1 MECDYLLCLFLVC
14 CACFDIKT
22 DRIPNRINLAG
33 LVCGLCLSAACYGIS
48 VIPSRLLWT
57 VLPAAVLMIFFKYR
71 VLGAGDIKLIC
82 VCGAF
87 AGRRVIKVAAL
98 MFLLTALYGVVR
110 LLLHAVKG
118 IGFRRRVHMSVP
130 ALIGMVILCV
140 TENLCRA

>member
-22 DRIPNRINLAG
+22 DRIPNRLNLAG
-33 LVCGLCLSAACYGIS
+33 LICGLCLSAACNGIS
-48 VIPSRLLWT
+48 VLPSRLLWA

-71 VLGAGDIKLIC
+71 VLGAGDIKLLC

-98 MFLLTALYGVVR
+98 MFLLTALYGVIRLIIHALKGVYVR
-110 LLLHAVKG
+110 QK
-118 IGFRRRVHMSVP
+118 VHMSVP
-130 ALIGMVILCV
+130 ALAGMVILCV
-140 TENLCRA
+140 SEQLYGA